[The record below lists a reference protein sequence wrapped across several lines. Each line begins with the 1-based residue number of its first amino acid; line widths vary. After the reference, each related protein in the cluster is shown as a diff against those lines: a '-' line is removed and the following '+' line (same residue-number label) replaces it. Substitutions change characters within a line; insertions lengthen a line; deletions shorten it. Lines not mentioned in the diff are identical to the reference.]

1 MEGGETAN
9 KLARKWAYNV
19 KKIPKNKAK
28 IVFAEGNFWGRT
40 LAAISSSTDPSSY
53 EGFGPYMPGYSL
65 VPYNDLAALEVSDFE
80 VKNTRKKT
88 VSEFVSESC
97 QKLLLTRKIRYYS
110 KQVTTVSGRKL
121 LWCRTKINSNS
132 AVIILLMY

>member
-1 MEGGETAN
+1 MPGVEGGETAN

-19 KKIPKNKAK
+19 KKIPKNQAK

-65 VPYNDLAALEVSDFE
+65 VPYNDLAALEV
-80 VKNTRKKT
+80 
-88 VSEFVSESC
+88 
-97 QKLLLTRKIRYYS
+97 RKIRIS
-110 KQVTTVSGRKL
+110 SL
-121 LWCRTKINSNS
+121 IENSMRL
-132 AVIILLMY
+132 IIRGEHCIGH